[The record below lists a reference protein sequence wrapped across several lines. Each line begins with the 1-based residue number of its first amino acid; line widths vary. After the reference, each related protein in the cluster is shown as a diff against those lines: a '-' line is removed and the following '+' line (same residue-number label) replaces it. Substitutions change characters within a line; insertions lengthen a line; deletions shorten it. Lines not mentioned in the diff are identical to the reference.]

1 MDTEKAWM
9 LPAGLAAEPVGDQWM
24 LCDTAGSTV
33 FTAQGPAASVVGC
46 VATHRPLPRHLEA
59 TAAELE
65 AAGLLCRPHTASG
78 GAMSRRRLLAAG
90 GATAVGVGVM
100 TLPVAGV
107 AASPAPN
114 PNPNL
119 GSTWTTVAVP
129 PTSWASV
136 AHGAGVWVAVSA
148 TGSVIR
154 STDGGESWNT
164 VTGVPEGSWNVVA
177 WANGVWLVFGN

>member
-107 AASPAPN
+107 AASPAPQ
-114 PNPNL
+114 PKPKPWQHVDHR
-119 GSTWTTVAVP
+119 GCATHVMGVSRPRRRRVGGGVG
-129 PTSWASV
+129 
-136 AHGAGVWVAVSA
+136 HGFGDPKHRRRRIMEH
-148 TGSVIR
+148 GHRR
-154 STDGGESWNT
+154 S
-164 VTGVPEGSWNVVA
+164 
-177 WANGVWLVFGN
+177 